1 MVEDFKTSND
11 MSKVI
16 LAENARLYFTIC
28 VKQLMVRMIPT
39 EVFIERLR
47 VLKSVISHATPL
59 YKIID
64 EILSEFDSMPEKDR
78 GDESKLAEKHEVVD
92 AIAHKEGGMLELLHL
107 VDIKGMRIGDNDT
120 FPSVP
125 HIHEQDSNRKLDIYT
140 GYFTDG
146 THLPKKDLV
155 DLWNDKAFIQK
166 LSKNRP
172 AVTTKR
178 Q

>member
-1 MVEDFKTSND
+1 MVK
-11 MSKVI
+11 
-16 LAENARLYFTIC
+16 
-28 VKQLMVRMIPT
+28 MIPA
-39 EVFIERLR
+39 EVFLERLQ
-47 VLKSVISHATPL
+47 VLKSVISHTTPL

-64 EILSEFDSMPEKDR
+64 EISSEFDSMPEKDR
-78 GDESKLAEKHEVVD
+78 GDESKLTEKYDVID

-107 VDIKGMRIGDNDT
+107 IDIKGMRIGDSDA

-140 GYFTDG
+140 GRFTDG
-146 THLPKKDLV
+146 THLSKKDFV
-155 DLWNDKAFIQK
+155 DLWNNKAFIQK

-172 AVTTKR
+172 AITTKR

>member
-1 MVEDFKTSND
+1 MA
-11 MSKVI
+11 KVI
-16 LAENARLYFTIC
+16 TAENSRLYFTIC

-39 EVFIERLR
+39 EVFIERLQ
-47 VLKSVISHATPL
+47 VLKSVISHTTPL

-64 EILSEFDSMPEKDR
+64 EILREFDSISEKDR

-92 AIAHKEGGMLELLHL
+92 AIAHKEGGMLELLIG
-107 VDIKGMRIGDNDT
+107 DMRIGDSDT

-125 HIHEQDSNRKLDIYT
+125 HIHEQDSNRKLDVYT
-140 GYFTDG
+140 GCFTDG
-146 THLPKKDLV
+146 THLSKKGLV

-166 LSKNRP
+166 LSKNRL
-172 AVTTKR
+172 AITTKR

>member
-1 MVEDFKTSND
+1 MA
-11 MSKVI
+11 KVI
-16 LAENARLYFTIC
+16 TAENARLFFTIC
-28 VKQLMVRMIPT
+28 EKQLLVRMIPG
-39 EVFIERLR
+39 EVFIERLQ
-47 VLKSVISHATPL
+47 VLKSMILHTTAL

-64 EILSEFDSMPEKDR
+64 GIMKEFDGMPVKDR
-78 GDESKLAEKHEVVD
+78 GDESKLAEKYDVID

-107 VDIKGMRIGDNDT
+107 IDIKGMRIGDSDI

-140 GYFTDG
+140 GRFTDG
-146 THLPKKDLV
+146 THLSKKDFV
-155 DLWNDKAFIQK
+155 DLWNNKAFIQK

-172 AVTTKR
+172 AITTKR